1 MKIPVK
7 NKQTKEEVVFGV
19 VKPDKQAAGNPKKL
33 IHRLDGSRL
42 VNKKSGQVVIKDYKN
57 KTMWKLFPDGPD
69 ANKKGSRLVL
79 KNQEGFVP
87 PKDDSGSLSVY
98 YFNPNPANAQNPI
111 TNPNE
116 QIKVVKQQDL

>member
-1 MKIPVK
+1 MCQKKKNKQFLILNHMKIPVK
-7 NKQTKEEVVFGV
+7 NKQTKEEVVFGD

-69 ANKKGSRLVL
+69 KNKAGSRLVL

-98 YFNPNPANAQNPI
+98 YF
-111 TNPNE
+111 
-116 QIKVVKQQDL
+116 